1 MGEHMAETAS
11 GNWIPSVQVILPDAL
26 MRLFPGAERRL
37 EVSARTVDEMLDA
50 LDRRWPGMRDR
61 LADTSPAVR
70 RHIAIFVDGE
80 RAGLETELPDGTDIY
95 VLTAMSGG

>member
-1 MGEHMAETAS
+1 MPETAS
-11 GNWIPSVQVILPDAL
+11 GNWIPRVQVILPDAL

-37 EVSARTVDEMLDA
+37 EISARTVDEMLDA
-50 LDRRWPGMRDR
+50 LDLRWPGMRDR